1 MDILDVEINQK
12 NYIKILSICLLFVF
26 LIIGIYYA
34 VLLIPKGYTLEKET
48 KVAAFE
54 DEKDL
59 EEEVNN
65 FLFFFTINVI
75 DIKYQ
80 VAVSIF
86 SEEQVFCF
94 SAMIIYS

>member
-1 MDILDVEINQK
+1 MKVK
-12 NYIKILSICLLFVF
+12 VF
-26 LIIGIYYA
+26 DL
-34 VLLIPKGYTLEKET
+34 
-48 KVAAFE
+48 E

-59 EEEVNN
+59 EEEVNT
-65 FLFFFTINVI
+65 FLSENDINVI

-80 VAVSIF
+80 VSMGIF